1 MDRVDLASL
10 RAEMLADT
18 TAFVSAIELA
28 SHRFGS
34 GTGPELE
41 SATFHLTRAY
51 NALEQ
56 IALRIARRF
65 ENHIDDDRSWH
76 AELIRRMS
84 LEIPGVRPR
93 LFPLDLCE
101 DIQEL
106 RSFRHVIV
114 HAYDLTLRADK
125 MKIVLNSARTV
136 QEALPKAVEGFLS
149 ALESD
154 LT

>member
-18 TAFVSAIELA
+18 TVFVNAIDQA
-28 SHRFGS
+28 THRFGS
-34 GTGPELE
+34 RTVPELE

-56 IALRIARRF
+56 MALRAARRF

-76 AELIRRMS
+76 AEIIRRMS

-93 LFPLDLCE
+93 LFPLDLCD

-106 RSFRHVIV
+106 RSFRHVVV

-125 MKIVLNSARTV
+125 MQIVLTAAQTV
-136 QEALPKAVEGFLS
+136 QGALPKAVEGFLS
-149 ALESD
+149 TLESD